1 MRVLSKLFFII
12 FFSIS
17 LPCFSSGYS
26 SISKAFNIFTNLHEG
41 EMGFRSLLIHPGGR
55 MAALNGAF
63 TALAN
68 DITFFETNPAGSA
81 TLKQTELAF
90 FHNAWIADSHLDT
103 ISYSMR
109 SGNLGYGASLR
120 CFYIPFSEYDSY
132 GEKIS
137 SGYYSETFT
146 TFNIAY
152 NFFNGYKFKGLSL
165 GSSIKFGIVSF
176 PPFQGQISTNEKV
189 NPKIKKQNALDQMS
203 FAVLVDLGMQFRG
216 NFYKNFDS
224 KEPNIFFGIAIK
236 NIGPP
241 IKGDVAPS
249 IFSVGFAYQPAKIFT
264 FSLDF
269 SYPMNIL
276 KIKTSGKPFA
286 SLGLIFNITKYFS
299 LLSGFGIRGGN
310 PRFTLG
316 GEVNISNIQINA
328 NYTLDLTSQ
337 TTALNHIIVGIKIF
351 LGDNGRGEKDDRL
364 EAMYIE
370 GLHLYQ
376 EKKYK
381 EAIKVWEEVLSLNR
395 YFEPARVGI
404 KSAKNMQTL
413 QTELLKLEQFEW

>member
-1 MRVLSKLFFII
+1 MKVLSKLFFII

-17 LPCFSSGYS
+17 LPAFSSGYS
-26 SISKAFNIFTNLHEG
+26 SITKAFNVFTNLHEG
-41 EMGFRSLLIHPGGR
+41 EMGFRSLLIHSGGR

-68 DITFFETNPAGSA
+68 DITFFEINPAGSA
-81 TLKQTELAF
+81 TLRQTELAF
-90 FHNAWIADSHLDT
+90 FHNAWIADSQLDT

-132 GEKIS
+132 GEKVS

-146 TFNIAY
+146 SFNVAY
-152 NFFNGYKFKGLSL
+152 NFFNGYKFRGLSL
-165 GSSIKFGIVSF
+165 GSSLKFGIVSF
-176 PPFQGQISTNEKV
+176 PPFSGQITGTQKLSLKTRN
-189 NPKIKKQNALDQMS
+189 QNALNQMS
-203 FAVLVDLGMQFRG
+203 FAILLDFGMQFRG
-216 NFYKNFDS
+216 NFYKNFYS
-224 KEPNIFFGIAIK
+224 KEPNIFFGLAIK
-236 NIGPP
+236 NLGPP
-241 IKGDVAPS
+241 IKGDIAPAS
-249 IFSVGFAYQPAKIFT
+249 FSVGFAYQPVKIFT
-264 FSLDF
+264 FSLDL
-269 SYPMNIL
+269 SCPINIVD
-276 KIKTSGKPFA
+276 IKNSGKPFA
-286 SLGLIFNITKYFS
+286 SLGVMFNITKYFN
-299 LLSGFGIRGGN
+299 LLSGFGVRGGN

-316 GEVNISNIQINA
+316 GEVNLSNVQINA

-337 TTALNHIIVGIKIF
+337 TTALNHIVVGIKLF
-351 LGDNGRGEKDDRL
+351 LGDRGRGEKNDRL

-370 GLHLYQ
+370 GLHLYK

-381 EAIKVWEEVLSLNR
+381 EAISVWEEVLRLNP
-395 YFEPARVGI
+395 YFEPAKTGI